1 MELKLFDSERKVME
15 VLWDHGDLSAKELA
29 DRLKELVGW
38 SKTTTYT
45 VIKNCIDK
53 KAVSRSEPGFVCHPL
68 VSREEVRE
76 QETDALI
83 DRMYQRYALP
93 LENTQTDPPI
103 ILSLYLTKK
112 IFAISLSGRC
122 HVKRRKKL
130 RSGKCFLT

>member
-38 SKTTTYT
+38 GKTTTYT
-45 VIKNCIDK
+45 VIKKCIDK

-83 DRMYQRYALP
+83 DRMYGGSADLLVANLLGSRR
-93 LENTQTDPPI
+93 
-103 ILSLYLTKK
+103 LSPEELARL
-112 IFAISLSGRC
+112 
-122 HVKRRKKL
+122 KRRIEEL
-130 RSGKCFLT
+130 E

>member
-45 VIKNCIDK
+45 V
-53 KAVSRSEPGFVCHPL
+53 SRSEPGFVCHPL

-83 DRMYQRYALP
+83 DRMYGGSADLLVANLLGSRR
-93 LENTQTDPPI
+93 
-103 ILSLYLTKK
+103 LSPEELARL
-112 IFAISLSGRC
+112 
-122 HVKRRKKL
+122 KRRIEEL
-130 RSGKCFLT
+130 E

>member
-45 VIKNCIDK
+45 VIKKCIDK

-68 VSREEVRE
+68 VSRRLSPEELAR
-76 QETDALI
+76 L
-83 DRMYQRYALP
+83 
-93 LENTQTDPPI
+93 
-103 ILSLYLTKK
+103 
-112 IFAISLSGRC
+112 
-122 HVKRRKKL
+122 KRRIEEL
-130 RSGKCFLT
+130 E

>member
-45 VIKNCIDK
+45 VIKKCIDK

-83 DRMYQRYALP
+83 DRMYGGSADLLGSRR
-93 LENTQTDPPI
+93 
-103 ILSLYLTKK
+103 LSPEELARL
-112 IFAISLSGRC
+112 
-122 HVKRRKKL
+122 KRRIEEL
-130 RSGKCFLT
+130 E

>member
-45 VIKNCIDK
+45 VIKKCIDK

-76 QETDALI
+76 QETDAP
-83 DRMYQRYALP
+83 DRPDVRRLRRPAGGQSAGQPQALP
-93 LENTQTDPPI
+93 GGTGPPQ
-103 ILSLYLTKK
+103 
-112 IFAISLSGRC
+112 AA
-122 HVKRRKKL
+122 H
-130 RSGKCFLT
+130 

>member
-45 VIKNCIDK
+45 VIKKCIDK

-83 DRMYQRYALP
+83 DRMYGGSP
-93 LENTQTDPPI
+93 TCWWPI
-103 ILSLYLTKK
+103 CWAAAGSP
-112 IFAISLSGRC
+112 
-122 HVKRRKKL
+122 RRNWP
-130 RSGKCFLT
+130 G

>member
-45 VIKNCIDK
+45 VIKKCIDK

-83 DRMYQRYALP
+83 DRMYGSFFIC
-93 LENTQTDPPI
+93 ENLRCSIFSTHYWFGRIKI
-103 ILSLYLTKK
+103 IAS
-112 IFAISLSGRC
+112 I
-122 HVKRRKKL
+122 
-130 RSGKCFLT
+130 CFLCKGRFQINCKSSSG

>member
-45 VIKNCIDK
+45 VIKKCIDK

-83 DRMYQRYALP
+83 DRMYGGSADLLVANLLVLYTALFP
-93 LENTQTDPPI
+93 YFHPNHFQYFFDM
-103 ILSLYLTKK
+103 SAVQYL
-112 IFAISLSGRC
+112 
-122 HVKRRKKL
+122 
-130 RSGKCFLT
+130 

>member
-15 VLWDHGDLSAKELA
+15 VLWDHGDLSAKEL
-29 DRLKELVGW
+29 VGW

-45 VIKNCIDK
+45 VIKKCIDK

-83 DRMYQRYALP
+83 DRMYGGSADLLVANLLGSRR
-93 LENTQTDPPI
+93 
-103 ILSLYLTKK
+103 LSPEELARL
-112 IFAISLSGRC
+112 
-122 HVKRRKKL
+122 KRRIEEL
-130 RSGKCFLT
+130 E

>member
-45 VIKNCIDK
+45 VIKKCIDK

-76 QETDALI
+76 HA
-83 DRMYQRYALP
+83 Y
-93 LENTQTDPPI
+93 
-103 ILSLYLTKK
+103 
-112 IFAISLSGRC
+112 
-122 HVKRRKKL
+122 
-130 RSGKCFLT
+130 